1 MNYVDTMY
9 IQMTTKV
16 QKWGNS
22 LAVRLP
28 KEIAQELSLKEGSDV
43 EFSPKADT
51 IVIRRI
57 KKQPLSLKELLVGI
71 NKDDIHRE
79 IDWGKPVGKEVW

>member
-1 MNYVDTMY
+1 M
-9 IQMTTKV
+9 ITKV

-28 KEIAQELSLKEGSDV
+28 KEMAMELSLKEGSDV
-43 EFSPKADT
+43 EFLPEADSL
-51 IVIRRI
+51 IIKRIR
-57 KKQPLSLKELLVGI
+57 KQPLTLRDLLAKVKTRDPHG
-71 NKDDIHRE
+71 E